1 MPADIT
7 AQLTVTEVLD
17 RWPATVAVFERRGM
31 ACLGCAM
38 ARFYTVGEAASEYG
52 LEVEDLLGELRRAT
66 QGEGGGQE

>member
-1 MPADIT
+1 
-7 AQLTVTEVLD
+7 
-17 RWPATVAVFERRGM
+17 
-31 ACLGCAM
+31 M